1 MHDAPLS
8 TFDRMMQNP
17 AFQERFEE
25 GYKEFLLSELV
36 HAMMDHDEISVRK
49 LAEEIDLS
57 PTAIQNVRSGKQK
70 DMKITNFLNL
80 AKACGYR
87 LVLEKDNQRMV
98 ITG

>member
-1 MHDAPLS
+1 MHETPLS
-8 TFDRMMQNP
+8 TFDRMMENP
-17 AFQERFEE
+17 AFQQRFEE

-49 LAEEIDLS
+49 LAQEIGVS
-57 PTAIQNVRSGKQK
+57 PTAIQNVRSGRQK

-87 LVLEKDNQRMV
+87 LVLEKNDQR
-98 ITG
+98 IIIAG